1 MADFKVLRYI
11 IDFGSAS
18 LCNKI
23 GSGIYNVLRQGI
35 PMVRFQYD
43 GKRKKNEDFF
53 FFFVEMS
60 NFFAKISARDIYW
73 RKLIF
78 NYKYIA
84 E

>member
-53 FFFVEMS
+53 FFLWKCPIFS
-60 NFFAKISARDIYW
+60 QKSRRAISIGE
-73 RKLIF
+73 
-78 NYKYIA
+78 N
-84 E
+84 